1 MPAVLVVEVIFF
13 SPFKRFETKTEKS
26 GRLLFH
32 VFCLRR
38 LKRAGIRPQPQ
49 GLRASKSRKALMLG
63 VKTGGVPLGLQTR
76 QAVLNVFV

>member
-32 VFCLRR
+32 VFCLLR
-38 LKRAGIRPQPQ
+38 LKRAGTDR
-49 GLRASKSRKALMLG
+49 SRWD
-63 VKTGGVPLGLQTR
+63 
-76 QAVLNVFV
+76 

>member
-32 VFCLRR
+32 VFCLLR
-38 LKRAGIRPQPQ
+38 LKRSVPARSRGIKGEQKPQ
-49 GLRASKSRKALMLG
+49 GFNARR
-63 VKTGGVPLGLQTR
+63 
-76 QAVLNVFV
+76 

>member
-32 VFCLRR
+32 VFCLLR
-38 LKRAGIRPQPQ
+38 LKRAGTDRSRGIKGEQKPQ
-49 GLRASKSRKALMLG
+49 GFNARR
-63 VKTGGVPLGLQTR
+63 
-76 QAVLNVFV
+76 